1 MVLTVHEAIE
11 KAALDLYQNGEE
23 VKPLKWQSVE
33 VEHPMI
39 EVTQRYL
46 QMKMPMNKDILQS
59 QCKADQP
66 WAEDHFQE
74 RVSGEP
80 LNPGNQ
86 YYNCLLYTSP
96 SPRDS

>member
-11 KAALDLYQNGEE
+11 KAVLDLYQNGKE

-46 QMKMPMNKDILQS
+46 QMKMPMNKSIL
-59 QCKADQP
+59 
-66 WAEDHFQE
+66 
-74 RVSGEP
+74 
-80 LNPGNQ
+80 
-86 YYNCLLYTSP
+86 
-96 SPRDS
+96 